1 MWGQL
6 VNAMQD
12 AAASRTLD
20 QMHKDRA
27 GYTGEVANAVRR
39 YIENLGL
46 TLISAALVRVDQG
59 SFAHLDENNAFNSEG
74 IRKLASLVAENRK
87 ERVRIETESEIAVRE
102 SRLVQ
107 AQRRLDIERADREA
121 EIAQREHLARLA
133 AQAEALSAETR
144 AEAARKTETADLEKA
159 RDISAGLAVVFGMMR
174 VINLA
179 HGEFMMLGGYA
190 TITAVNLGVNVFV
203 AMLIVAPVIV
213 GLIGLVVERL
223 VIRRLYG
230 RLVDTMLATWGLSL
244 FFIGGVIAAVAM
256 LALPLLLGGTYTL
269 TVLVIYGMLGLSLG
283 LVWGF
288 GGILCFG
295 QAVFFGLGAY
305 SYAICAVNAGEST
318 LPMIAAVL
326 VPSAFAAVLG
336 VMMFYGRLGDVYLAI
351 ITLVVTLLLHRFM
364 NSTAGPEYVIGEARL
379 GGFNGI
385 PGFQTLNIPGNPD
398 AYVWGDDLYY
408 VCFVALVVVY
418 GLVTWLLRSSFG
430 RIAVGIRENETRMSL
445 MGYDVQA
452 RKTVLFT
459 IGAAIAGLAGALF
472 ANWGEI
478 VTPRLFSLG
487 QSAEI
492 IIWCIVGGL
501 GTRMGPILGAAG
513 LGYLKF
519 MLDQQSV
526 VDNTLITG
534 LILVLF
540 VLFLPRGIVP
550 AIVDLWKA
558 SIVRRA
564 RRRPWRRRPL
574 RAHG

>member
-1 MWGQL
+1 MRGAWIRE
-6 VNAMQD
+6 
-12 AAASRTLD
+12 S
-20 QMHKDRA
+20 
-27 GYTGEVANAVRR
+27 
-39 YIENLGL
+39 
-46 TLISAALVRVDQG
+46 TLIVVVAALVM
-59 SFAHLDENNAFNSEG
+59 FA
-74 IRKLASLVAENRK
+74 V
-87 ERVRIETESEIAVRE
+87 
-102 SRLVQ
+102 
-107 AQRRLDIERADREA
+107 
-121 EIAQREHLARLA
+121 
-133 AQAEALSAETR
+133 
-144 AEAARKTETADLEKA
+144 
-159 RDISAGLAVVFGMMR
+159 
-174 VINLA
+174 
-179 HGEFMMLGGYA
+179 
-190 TITAVNLGVNVFV
+190 
-203 AMLIVAPVIV
+203 P
-213 GLIGLVVERL
+213 
-223 VIRRLYG
+223 
-230 RLVDTMLATWGLSL
+230 
-244 FFIGGVIAAVAM
+244 
-256 LALPLLLGGTYTL
+256 PLLGGTYTP

-295 QAVFFGLGAY
+295 QAAFFGLGAY
-305 SYAICAVNAGEST
+305 SYAICAVNVGEST
-318 LPMIAAVL
+318 LPMIVAVL

-336 VMMFYGRLGDVYLAI
+336 AMMFYGRLGDVYLAI
-351 ITLVVTLLLHRFM
+351 ITLVVTLILYRFM
-364 NSTAGPEYVIGEARL
+364 NSTAGPEYVIGTARL

-385 PGFQTLNIPGNPD
+385 PGFRTLDVLGNPD
-398 AYVWGDDLYY
+398 ADVWGDDLYY

-513 LGYLKF
+513 LGYMKF
-519 MLDQQSV
+519 LLGQQNV

-550 AIVDLWKA
+550 AVVDLWKA
-558 SIVRRA
+558 GIGRRA
-564 RRRPWRRRPL
+564 RRRPRRRRPL